1 MLRVT
6 CWGDGEGDIRPEHEK
21 RPGRVALATNQGG
34 PMLSKHRTVMLWL
47 SSANAEVA
55 EMLGRAP
62 SGGLRGAAAFL
73 SPNGSNSHGGAA

>member
-1 MLRVT
+1 
-6 CWGDGEGDIRPEHEK
+6 
-21 RPGRVALATNQGG
+21 
-34 PMLSKHRTVMLWL
+34 MLSKHRTVMLWL